1 MKSTGTAMG
10 WAARAMMVI
19 VVVAIALFAV
29 ACGGDDT
36 SSDSGSPGTRPL
48 G

>member
-1 MKSTGTAMG
+1 MRRIRWFAIVTAVM
-10 WAARAMMVI
+10 AM
-19 VVVAIALFAV
+19 ALVGV

-36 SSDSGSPGTRPL
+36 SSDSSSPGDGSPL